1 MEESNKLSQNQAE
14 LLINSIKKNNEI
26 KAKINSFES
35 ELEWTE
41 SSNPNDYKYI
51 SHLEKIIDD
60 LYEELESVENN
71 A

>member
-60 LYEELESVENN
+60 LYEELESIENN

>member
-60 LYEELESVENN
+60 LYEELESIESN